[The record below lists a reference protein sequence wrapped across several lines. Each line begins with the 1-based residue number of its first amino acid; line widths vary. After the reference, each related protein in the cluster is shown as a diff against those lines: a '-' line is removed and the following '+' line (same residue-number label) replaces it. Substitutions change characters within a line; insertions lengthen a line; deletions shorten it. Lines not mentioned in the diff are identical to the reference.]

1 MKKLL
6 LSIATLALLSCNNEV
21 EVDQTECL
29 ERIKKEEKEWMVLI
43 RKYEGLGDYQTVSEL
58 YNDLNRQVAKIKEE
72 CGILD

>member
-1 MKKLL
+1 MKKLI
-6 LSIATLALLSCNNEV
+6 LSIVTLTLLSCNNQL

-58 YNDLNRQVAKIKEE
+58 YSDLNRQVAKIKEE
-72 CGILD
+72 CGILY